1 MRHRNPNNAIVYTN
15 AFKNSFPGLQFEN
28 LAKKK
33 KKEKVKASDIFLESQ
48 SRNGIFHR
56 ILMNAS
62 QIVKRRSDDAFSSS
76 LFDELCDDS
85 VEKFVIGDSSND
97 DRS

>member
-1 MRHRNPNNAIVYTN
+1 MRHRSPNYAIVYTN

-48 SRNGIFHR
+48 SRNR

-62 QIVKRRSDDAFSSS
+62 QIVKRQSDDAFSSS

-85 VEKFVIGDSSND
+85 VEKFVIGDSSSD